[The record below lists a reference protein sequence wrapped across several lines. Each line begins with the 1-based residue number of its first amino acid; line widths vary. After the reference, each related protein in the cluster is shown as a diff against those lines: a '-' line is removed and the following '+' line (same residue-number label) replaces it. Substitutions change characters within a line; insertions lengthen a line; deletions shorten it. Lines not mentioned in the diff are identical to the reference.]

1 MFCHRNIIMSPPNC
15 KMKMSP
21 LVVYNRTLILPPQ
34 GDDKPTHFER
44 KWVLDSYLQIHL
56 KARGRAEQN

>member
-1 MFCHRNIIMSPPNC
+1 MSPPNC